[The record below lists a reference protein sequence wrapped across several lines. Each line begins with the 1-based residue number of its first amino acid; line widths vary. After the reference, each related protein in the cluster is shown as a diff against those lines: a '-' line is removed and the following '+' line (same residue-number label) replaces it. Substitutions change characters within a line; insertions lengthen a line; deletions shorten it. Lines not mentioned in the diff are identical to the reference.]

1 MHLLIMSAPTE
12 TLTNTT
18 GVANSPATIRKWE
31 LIPLEMTSLSSASAT
46 RVMLQKMTLSIQ
58 ALRPTILMMILSIA
72 AVLAVSTLISMTTI
86 LSVQDGGDRIAMP
99 HHGIIHGMTLGIAHI
114 GIMAIMDG
122 TTGIMAGGEDG
133 IPIM

>member
-31 LIPLEMTSLSSASAT
+31 LTPLEMTSLSSASAT

-99 HHGIIHGMTLGIAHI
+99 RHGIIHGMTLGIAHI